1 MPFLNSQEARQG
13 EKGHGV
19 RWVLAIS
26 TAGAAIAL
34 LLFLAINA

>member
-1 MPFLNSQEARQG
+1 MPFLNPQEARQG

-34 LLFLAINA
+34 LLFLAVNA